1 MCLCGVVFVC
11 LWCLCD
17 DRTEGA
23 LGKNKIPV
31 LFREQRRQETCL
43 RLPSQAEGP
52 AGLVAFS
59 AILSG
64 SRMRTVVPTPH
75 PTGLG
80 FWVLTSTFVRR
91 PRGQGTPIETLLTVL
106 AVGPC
111 CVVQTAQTAARM
123 RIAVA
128 HSIEIHV
135 PAALASSA
143 GLGSSRE
150 S

>member
-1 MCLCGVVFVC
+1 
-11 LWCLCD
+11 
-17 DRTEGA
+17 
-23 LGKNKIPV
+23 
-31 LFREQRRQETCL
+31 
-43 RLPSQAEGP
+43 
-52 AGLVAFS
+52 
-59 AILSG
+59 
-64 SRMRTVVPTPH
+64 MRTVVPTPH

-111 CVVQTAQTAARM
+111 CVVQTAQAAARM

-135 PAALASSA
+135 PTALASAA